1 MSAELISSDRP
12 DVSVITDIAR
22 LRRLEE
28 SLTRAALAVSESDS
42 ETLYNDLLNSLTS
55 ILGVEG
61 AFIAVYDPN
70 DDAHMNMLA
79 LRLDGKVREN
89 LGYPRKG
96 TACEE
101 VLERGFRIYPS
112 RLSEHFAGPAE
123 YAYLA
128 LESYAGYPLVNAAGH
143 AIGLIS
149 VVSRRPLTEPE
160 FIESVLR
167 IFAVRVDAELGRLA
181 AEERR
186 IRLEDQLRQAQKME
200 AIGQLTGGIAHDF
213 NNLLTSIMGY
223 LALSV
228 ERETAIAD
236 PVLSGYLAQA
246 HRSCERARD
255 LVRQM
260 LMFSRGQ
267 RGSPRTIELDR
278 LVTELLETLRHTI
291 PATTELLL
299 ETSPDVPLV
308 SADPLQVEQ
317 VLLNLCINASD
328 AVGEAGTVRIS
339 VKHAE
344 VHGHF
349 CGGCRAGV
357 EGKFVEMCVEDDG
370 QGMTPEVLARLFEPF
385 FSTKE
390 TGKGTGMGLAMVHG
404 IVHEHRGHV
413 IVESV
418 AGRGSRFRV
427 LWPLGSRVEGD
438 ASGLPGDGPAA
449 TGRARPRMQGSVL
462 IVDDE
467 ATVGEFMR
475 ELLTNWGIEATFV
488 KGGQA
493 ALDLVAADSQRF
505 DLVISDQTMPRMTG
519 LALARRLHEIL
530 PGLPVILYTGY
541 SDKLDDA
548 ALRAAGV
555 GTVLRKPV
563 DLRTLETALA
573 ATL

>member
-1 MSAELISSDRP
+1 MSAELILSDRA
-12 DVSVITDIAR
+12 DVGVITDIAR

-28 SLTRAALAVSESDS
+28 SLARAALAVSESDS
-42 ETLYNDLLNSLTS
+42 ETLYHDLLNSLTT

-61 AFIAVYDPN
+61 AFIAVYDP
-70 DDAHMNMLA
+70 DDDNNMDMLA
-79 LRLDGKVREN
+79 LRLDGRVREN
-89 LGYPRKG
+89 MSYPRKG
-96 TACEE
+96 TACET

-112 RLSEHFAGPAE
+112 HLSDQFKGPAE

-128 LESYAGYPLVNAAGH
+128 LESYAGYPLVNAAGR

-149 VVSRRPLTEPE
+149 VVSRRPLTQPE

-167 IFAVRVDAELGRLA
+167 IFAVRVNAEVGRLA

-223 LALSV
+223 LVLAI
-228 ERETAIAD
+228 EREAAIAD
-236 PVLSGYLAQA
+236 PVMSGYLAQA

-267 RGSPRTIELDR
+267 RGSPRSIALDR

-291 PATTELLL
+291 PATTELLVDA
-299 ETSPDVPLV
+299 SPGVPPV

-328 AVGEAGTVRIS
+328 AVGEVGTVRIS
-339 VKHAE
+339 VKAAE
-344 VHGHF
+344 VHGQF

-357 EGKFVEMCVEDDG
+357 DGDFVEMCVEDDG

-413 IVESV
+413 LVESA

-427 LWPLGSRVEGD
+427 LWPLGSCIDGD
-438 ASGLPGDGPAA
+438 TSHTHGDRPIA

-467 ATVGEFMR
+467 AMVGEFMR
-475 ELLTNWGIEATFV
+475 ELLTSWGIEATFAR
-488 KGGQA
+488 GGQV
-493 ALDLVAADSQRF
+493 ALDLVAADPRRF
-505 DLVISDQTMPRMTG
+505 KLVISDQTMPRFTG
-519 LALARRLHEIL
+519 LALAQRLHEIR

-541 SDKLDDA
+541 SDKLDDE
-548 ALRAAGV
+548 ALRVAGV
-555 GTVLRKPV
+555 ATVLRKPV
-563 DLRTLETALA
+563 DLRALETALA